1 MTSNGTKLALTVLP
15 STLAVCRLAP
25 DSPVPEWANSGVLS
39 IAART
44 PDELS
49 LVCADDA
56 VPDGTVAERGWRA
69 LQVEGPLPFDM
80 VGVMAA
86 LAVPLAQAQVS
97 IFAVSTFL
105 TDYVLVRAGDLLW
118 AIQALRSA
126 GHRVNDE

>member
-1 MTSNGTKLALTVLP
+1 MTSHGSLSLIVLP

-25 DSPVPEWANSGVLS
+25 DSPVPDWATGGVLS

-69 LQVEGPLPFDM
+69 LQVEGPLAFEM
-80 VGVMAA
+80 IGVLAS

-105 TDYVLVRAGDLLW
+105 TDYLLVRAGDLDW
-118 AIQALRSA
+118 AIQALRGA
-126 GHRVNDE
+126 GHKVSDE